1 MGKRIVRHLVWRPGG
16 YHGGVKG
23 IKLMKRKLSARQ
35 MQMIALGGTIG
46 VGLFM
51 GSTSTIKW
59 TGPSVLIAYGIAG
72 IFLYLIMRALGEML
86 YVDPDTGSFSKFAT
100 EYIHP
105 LAGYLTA
112 WSNIFQFVV
121 VGMSEMIAIGGYFKF
136 WWPGLPAWIPGI
148 VAITFLALANLI
160 SVKMFGELEFWF
172 ALIKVV
178 TIVLMMVVG
187 LGLIV
192 FGIGNHFQPLGISN
206 IWRHGFFTGG
216 FKGFIFALSI
226 VLASYQGIELIGVT
240 AGEAQNPQETLVKA
254 IRSTVFRILIFYIG
268 AIFVIL
274 SIYPWNQLNNV
285 GSPFVETFAKIG
297 ITAAASI
304 INFVVI
310 TAALSGSNSG
320 IYSASRM
327 SYTLANNGQLPK
339 RFLMLNRH
347 GVPFYSVIAISF
359 GIFLGVVLDFVM
371 PLFAKGAD
379 NIFVMVYSSSVLP
392 GMIPWFVILI
402 SQLEFRKQHKD
413 QMAQHPFK
421 MPLSPW
427 SNYITLAFLAI
438 TLIFMFF
445 NAETRISIIVGA
457 VFLIMMTILY
467 FAKFHGKVKVD

>member
-1 MGKRIVRHLVWRPGG
+1 
-16 YHGGVKG
+16 
-23 IKLMKRKLSARQ
+23 MKRKLSARQ

-59 TGPSVLIAYGIAG
+59 TGPSVLIAYAIAG
-72 IFLYLIMRALGEML
+72 LFLYMIMRALGEML

-105 LAGYLTA
+105 LAGFLTA
-112 WSNIFQFVV
+112 WSNIFQFVI
-121 VGMSEMIAIGGYFKF
+121 VGMSEMIAIGGYFDY
-136 WWPGLPAWIPGI
+136 WWPHLPDWIPGL
-148 VAITFLALANLI
+148 VAITFLCLANLI

-178 TIVLMMVVG
+178 TIILMIIVG

-192 FGIGNHFQPLGISN
+192 FGIGNHFHPIGISN
-206 IWRHGFFTGG
+206 MWTHGFFTGG
-216 FKGFIFALSI
+216 FKGFIFALAI

-240 AGEAQNPQETLVKA
+240 AGEAENPRQTLVKA

-274 SIYPWNQLNNV
+274 SIYPWNELDNV

-320 IYSASRM
+320 IFSASRM

-339 RFLMLNRH
+339 RFLKLNRH

-359 GIFLGVVLDFVM
+359 GIFLGVVLNFVL
-371 PLFAKGAD
+371 PLFYKGAS
-379 NIFVMVYSSSVLP
+379 NIFIMVYSSSVLP

-402 SQLEFRKQHKD
+402 SQIKFRKVHKD
-413 QMAQHPFK
+413 EMKDHPFK
-421 MPLSPW
+421 MPFSPY
-427 SNYITLAFLAI
+427 SNYITLFFLLL
-438 TLIFMFF
+438 TLIFMFI
-445 NAETRISIIVGA
+445 NPETRISIWVG
-457 VFLIMMTILY
+457 VIFLVIMTLVY
-467 FAKFHGKVKVD
+467 FLKFHGKVKTD

>member
-1 MGKRIVRHLVWRPGG
+1 
-16 YHGGVKG
+16 
-23 IKLMKRKLSARQ
+23 MKRKLSARQ
-35 MQMIALGGTIG
+35 IQMIALGGTIG

-59 TGPSVLIAYGIAG
+59 TGPSVLIAYAIAG
-72 IFLYLIMRALGEML
+72 LFLYMIMRALGEML

-105 LAGYLTA
+105 LAGFLTA
-112 WSNIFQFVV
+112 WSNIFQFVI
-121 VGMSEMIAIGGYFKF
+121 VGMSEMIAIGGYFDY
-136 WWPGLPAWIPGI
+136 WWPHLPDWIPGL
-148 VAITFLALANLI
+148 VAITFLCLANLI

-178 TIVLMMVVG
+178 TIILMIIVG

-192 FGIGNHFQPLGISN
+192 FGIGNHFHPIGISN
-206 IWRHGFFTGG
+206 MWTHGFFTGG
-216 FKGFIFALSI
+216 FKGFIFALAI

-240 AGEAQNPQETLVKA
+240 AGEAENPRQTLVKA

-274 SIYPWNQLNNV
+274 SIYPWNELDNV

-339 RFLMLNRH
+339 RFLKLNRH

-359 GIFLGVVLDFVM
+359 GIFLGVVLNFVL
-371 PLFAKGAD
+371 PLFYKGAS
-379 NIFVMVYSSSVLP
+379 NIFIMVYSSSVLP

-402 SQLEFRKQHKD
+402 SQIKFRKVHKD
-413 QMAQHPFK
+413 EMKDHPFK
-421 MPLSPW
+421 MPFSPY
-427 SNYITLAFLAI
+427 SNYITLFFLLL
-438 TLIFMFF
+438 TLIFMFI
-445 NAETRISIIVGA
+445 NPETRISIWVG
-457 VFLIMMTILY
+457 VIFLVIMTLVY
-467 FAKFHGKVKVD
+467 FLKFHGKVKTD